1 MTPIDTENL
10 GQGEG
15 RTEKATDTP
24 LGVLGEPTQCP
35 KRTLEMRTPNS
46 HAMKCQLI
54 VRQKQTE
61 LWKFAGKKTVTAG
74 HSRRLYAT
82 HSLPDPSIL
91 AVSLMSLLQF
101 CWVHSVLCFLAMW
114 SNLETEKILINAVT
128 WGRAKEAIHSYGENS
143 QFS

>member
-1 MTPIDTENL
+1 MPQKNPGNENA
-10 GQGEG
+10 QQPSNEMSAYCQA
-15 RTEKATDTP
+15 KA
-24 LGVLGEPTQCP
+24 
-35 KRTLEMRTPNS
+35 N
-46 HAMKCQLI
+46 
-54 VRQKQTE
+54 E